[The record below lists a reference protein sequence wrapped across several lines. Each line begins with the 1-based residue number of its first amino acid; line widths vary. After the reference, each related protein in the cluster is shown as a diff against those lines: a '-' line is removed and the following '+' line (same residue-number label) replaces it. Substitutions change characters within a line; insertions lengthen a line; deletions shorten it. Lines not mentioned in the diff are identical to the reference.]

1 MKIETKTCVKVGIS
15 IFALYLAIFYW
26 STVTKVLG
34 SFIGAAAPLL
44 IGSGI
49 AYIINI
55 LMSYYERRYFKN
67 SDKRVV
73 ETTRRP
79 VCMVAAILSLIGA
92 VFLILVLVVP
102 QLISCVK
109 LIFAEL
115 PGALDTLVDNLDK
128 LHVLPA
134 DIIEFLN
141 SIDWQSKINQIIEV
155 LTSGIGDVV
164 EVVVNVATSVF
175 SGIVTGFLSIIFAI
189 YLLLSKDSLARQT
202 TQVMKRYLR
211 KSWYDKIMYAIGI
224 LDDCFHRYIVG
235 QCTEAIILGILCAL
249 GMWILQLPYATMI
262 GALIAFTSL
271 IPVAGAYIGGAIGV
285 FMIFTVSPIKAI
297 IFVVFLVVLQQLEGN
312 IIYPRV
318 VGSSMGLPG
327 FWVLAAVTVGGGVM
341 GISGMLLGVPITAAI
356 YKIVRNDVYGI
367 TPPPASSQEE
377 NTEND
382 SQPQEQDTAERES
395 ENEEEQ

>member
-1 MKIETKTCVKVGIS
+1 MKIETKTCVKVGLS

-26 STVTKVLG
+26 SAVTKVLG

-73 ETTRRP
+73 KTTRRP
-79 VCMVAAILSLIGA
+79 ICMVAAILSLIGA

-189 YLLLSKDSLARQT
+189 YLLLSKDSLARQMK
-202 TQVMKRYLR
+202 QVMQRYLR
-211 KSWYDKIMYAIGI
+211 KSWYDKIMYTAGI

-367 TPPPASSQEE
+367 TPPPASQQEE
-377 NTEND
+377 NTETEP
-382 SQPQEQDTAERES
+382 QPQVQDTE
-395 ENEEEQ
+395 ENENDEQQ